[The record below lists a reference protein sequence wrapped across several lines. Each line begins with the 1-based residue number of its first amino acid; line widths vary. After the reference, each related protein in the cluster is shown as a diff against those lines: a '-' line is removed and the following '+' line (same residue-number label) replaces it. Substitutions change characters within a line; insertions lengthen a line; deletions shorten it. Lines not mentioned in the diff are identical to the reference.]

1 MSTVTL
7 SVRALRY
14 VLPHIGTEARRTNLH
29 GVLLEPSG
37 VIVATGG
44 KTLVAHAH
52 AVSNVTRP
60 LVLEFPKLPAK
71 AEELEFTMPVV
82 DDASPVVA
90 RVLTSTGL
98 EIERVIL
105 RVNGGMFPNWR
116 NVFPSSDAK
125 PVPAVG
131 IDPELLSRFY
141 IKGSKELEAIMLEFF
156 HAESAI
162 RVTYPKRPDVAG
174 LIMPVRVTETPD
186 TGWVMRSAA
195 WEPEPALT
203 RGPSL
208 D

>member
-1 MSTVTL
+1 MSKVTL

-14 VLPHIGTEARRTNLH
+14 VLPHIGTEASRPTLH

-52 AVSNVTRP
+52 SVSGVTRP
-60 LVLEFPKLPAK
+60 IILEFPKLPVK
-71 AEELEFTMPVV
+71 ADTLEFTMPVI

-90 RVLTSTGL
+90 RVLASSGMEL
-98 EIERVIL
+98 ERVVI
-105 RVNGGMFPNWR
+105 RVRDGIFPNWR
-116 NVFPSSDAK
+116 NVFPASDAK
-125 PVPAVG
+125 PIPSVG
-131 IDPELLSRFY
+131 VDPELLSRFY
-141 IKGSKELEAIMLEFF
+141 VKGSKELEAISLEFF

-162 RVTYPKRPDVAG
+162 RVTYPKRPEVAG
-174 LIMPVRVTETPD
+174 LIMPVRVNETPD

-195 WEPEPALT
+195 WEPVA
-203 RGPSL
+203 SL

>member
-14 VLPHIGTEARRTNLH
+14 VLPHIGIEPFRPTLH
-29 GVLLEPSG
+29 GVLLEPAG

-52 AVSNVTRP
+52 AVSGVTRP

-71 AEELEFTMPVV
+71 ADELEFTMPAS
-82 DDASPVVA
+82 DDMSSIVA

-98 EIERVIL
+98 EVERVVL
-105 RVNGGMFPNWR
+105 RLNDGTFPNWR
-116 NVFPSSDAK
+116 NVFPASDTK
-125 PVPAVG
+125 PVPAIGV
-131 IDPELLSRFY
+131 DPELLARFY
-141 IKGSKELEAIMLEFF
+141 VKGSKELQAIVLEFF
-156 HAESAI
+156 HAENAV

-186 TGWVMRSAA
+186 TGWVMQSAA
-195 WEPEPALT
+195 WEPKPSLNRE
-203 RGPSL
+203 PSL